1 MAFTLHY
8 ASGSPYSWRVYLAL
22 EHKQADFSARLIS
35 FDAGEHKTGEFLAIS
50 PRHQVPVI
58 TDDGFA
64 LYESSAIVEYVEERF
79 PEGPSLFLGN
89 ARGRALVR
97 QWVSEVTCHVE
108 RPVETLVHEIFY
120 QPDAAKRDRR
130 AIADARTS
138 LAAELERIE
147 RRLTGRWLAGEL
159 SAADFTL
166 YPFLAMFPRF
176 ELRERELGLGAL
188 IGPKV
193 REFMR
198 AVEALPYFDRTYPPH
213 WRT

>member
-1 MAFTLHY
+1 MLAVLRRRADTDRRY
-8 ASGSPYSWRVYLAL
+8 APRAERAVL
-22 EHKQADFSARLIS
+22 QADGPQ
-35 FDAGEHKTGEFLAIS
+35 AGLVHLAVEAA
-50 PRHQVPVI
+50 RHQVPVV

-79 PEGPSLFLGN
+79 PEGPPLFLKD

-97 QWVSEVTCHVE
+97 QWVSEITSHVE
-108 RPVETLVHEIFY
+108 RPIETLVDEIFY
-120 QPDAAKRDRR
+120 QPDVAKRNR
-130 AIADARTS
+130 AAIGDARTA
-138 LAAELERIE
+138 LAVELEHFE
-147 RRLTGRWLAGEL
+147 GRLSAPWLLGQL

-166 YPFLAMFPRF
+166 YPLLAMFPRF